1 MHVVGIGIPTDFH
14 SSNVRSYQQF
24 THKEGNMNTAQ
35 TNTQIEFLPDVQ
47 ADVFLGGMENMLVDE
62 NEQTGVAHL
71 IQAVPPG
78 LGAPILHLHRSDEES
93 FLVLDGEL
101 TVYYETP
108 EEKRSQTLSRHGR
121 VRIPAGTAHGVMNQG
136 KENAILLVTF
146 KVIGK
151 PITKGFHRWF
161 PRAAA
166 CGENIPAA
174 FQLAI
179 EEYDSAFVEQPGG
192 HQS

>member
-1 MHVVGIGIPTDFH
+1 M
-14 SSNVRSYQQF
+14 
-24 THKEGNMNTAQ
+24 
-35 TNTQIEFLPDVQ
+35 EFLPDMH
-47 ADVFLGGMENMLVDE
+47 ADVFLGGMENILIEE
-62 NEQTGVAHL
+62 NEQAGVARL
-71 IQAVPPG
+71 IQVIPPG
-78 LGAPILHLHRSDEES
+78 LGAPVLHVHRSDEEA

-101 TVYYETP
+101 TIFYGTP
-108 EEKRSQTLSRHGR
+108 EEKQSRTLSRNGR

-146 KVIGK
+146 KVVGK
-151 PITKGFHRWF
+151 PISKGFHRWF

-166 CGENIPAA
+166 FGENIPAA

-192 HQS
+192 H